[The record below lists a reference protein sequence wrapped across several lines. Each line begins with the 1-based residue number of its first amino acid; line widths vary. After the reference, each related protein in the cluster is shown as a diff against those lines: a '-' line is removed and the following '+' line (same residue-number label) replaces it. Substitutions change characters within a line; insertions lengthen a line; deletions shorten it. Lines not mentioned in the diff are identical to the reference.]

1 MTEIHE
7 QTKSKIKRVPFHM
20 PKKLPRLCHVGGCA
34 NKERAPVAI
43 LDLCFDNGCDFNY
56 YTACRRLTELPSGP
70 HHSTSVLWLH
80 ARKGWFPS
88 CKDSRW
94 QMPRSHLTPA
104 ADARVNHRNTS
115 LSLPASAPLYLLWV
129 AIINLFLCYLN
140 NWTQMSLISKSYKLR
155 PMLLFVFLLLLCFI
169 SFHQDCCIS
178 ILPASVFVLM
188 WHSFIIISKEKCR
201 YCPHFG

>member
-1 MTEIHE
+1 
-7 QTKSKIKRVPFHM
+7 M
-20 PKKLPRLCHVGGCA
+20 PKKNCHDCAMLGGCA

-43 LDLCFDNGCDFNY
+43 LVLCFDNRCDFNY

-88 CKDSRW
+88 CEDSRW

-104 ADARVNHRNTS
+104 ADARVNHRDTS

-129 AIINLFLCYLN
+129 AIIDLFLCYLN

-155 PMLLFVFLLLLCFI
+155 PTPLDAFVLLLCFI

-178 ILPASVFVLM
+178 ILPASGFSAHMTQFHHHIEGEMQILS
-188 WHSFIIISKEKCR
+188 SFRIKLRHHYGCFSPIPSV
-201 YCPHFG
+201 